1 MKNPKISSVIF
12 STLGSLWRKK
22 LISKRILSVWIGTG
36 ASKSGVCS
44 HPPTFCLVI
53 VAKFCVTF
61 ATNHQK
67 KLFGVLATANFIA
80 QDNKKHHYKKA
91 AFYDSGAD

>member
-1 MKNPKISSVIF
+1 MKNPKINSVIF

-67 KLFGVLATANFIA
+67 KLCGVLATANTVT
-80 QDNKKHHYKKA
+80 QEKKKHHEK
-91 AFYDSGAD
+91 GCVLRLWR